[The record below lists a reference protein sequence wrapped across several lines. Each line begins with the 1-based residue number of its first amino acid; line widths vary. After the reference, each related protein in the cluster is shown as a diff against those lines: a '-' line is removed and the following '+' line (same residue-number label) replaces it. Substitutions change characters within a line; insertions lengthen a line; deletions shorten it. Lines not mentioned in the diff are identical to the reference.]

1 MSLAQII
8 GSAGL
13 EGEWELGD
21 EGEAFTATTSLPGG
35 RVQRVSLRLARA
47 DDGKWVRVFSR
58 IGRVETMSPQS
69 MRRALAV
76 NFEML
81 GGAIA
86 LHRDELVVMQSLLAQ
101 GMAEGELRAAVES
114 VASLADQYERSF
126 FGSDEH

>member
-1 MSLAQII
+1 MTLAEIVEC
-8 GSAGL
+8 AGL

-21 EGEAFTATTSLPGG
+21 EGEAFSATTSLPDG
-35 RVQRVSLRLARA
+35 RSQRVSIRLARA
-47 DDGKWVRVFSR
+47 EHGKWLRVFSR
-58 IGRVETMSPQS
+58 IGFIEAMSPQS

-101 GMAEGELRAAVES
+101 GMGEGELRAAVES
-114 VASLADQYERSF
+114 VASLADQYERAF
-126 FGSDEH
+126 FGADEH

>member
-1 MSLAQII
+1 MTLAQIVD
-8 GSAGL
+8 GAGL

-21 EGEAFTATTSLPGG
+21 EGDAFTAMVSLPGG
-35 RVQRVSLRLARA
+35 RAQRVSIRLARA
-47 DDGKWVRVFSR
+47 DSGKWLRVFSR
-58 IGRVETMSPQS
+58 IGRVEAMSPKS

-86 LHRDELVVMQSLLAQ
+86 LHGDELVVMQSLLAQ
-101 GMAEGELRAAVES
+101 GLGEGELAAAVES
-114 VASLADQYERSF
+114 VASLADQYEQSF